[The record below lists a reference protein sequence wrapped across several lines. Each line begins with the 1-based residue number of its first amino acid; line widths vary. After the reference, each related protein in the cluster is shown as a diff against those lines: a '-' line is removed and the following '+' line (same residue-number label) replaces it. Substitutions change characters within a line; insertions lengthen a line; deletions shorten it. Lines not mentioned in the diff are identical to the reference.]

1 MFYDYS
7 LFPFLKPIKDSVK
20 VIANEYLEAEKSLNE
35 LKFFFKNEEM
45 PPVYSHFDYWV
56 KESGFDTNQI
66 GYDSRGQKPVGGFP
80 LYKKGFPIKWMDV
93 STIFPETYKLLMN
106 VPNIHFAQF
115 SIMSPDAFILPHAH
129 QIDSKI
135 FHLNLFELNGKGTFK
150 AGNETIEYS
159 KQGDCFLFNPTDVHS
174 SKNSS
179 SSFRVTLMFDFRY

>member
-7 LFPFLKPIKDSVK
+7 LFPFLEPFKDSVD
-20 VIANEYLEAEKSLNE
+20 VIAKEYLFAKENLDQ
-35 LKFFFKNEEM
+35 LKYFFTDEEM

-80 LYKKGFPIKWMDV
+80 LFKKGFPIKWMEV
-93 STIFPETYKLLMN
+93 EKIFPETYKLLMT

-115 SIMSPDAFILPHAH
+115 SIMSPDAYILPHAH

-135 FHLNLFELNGKGTFK
+135 FHLNLLELNGKAVFK
-150 AGNETIEYS
+150 SGNETIEYY
-159 KQGDCFLFNPTDVHS
+159 KQGDCFLFNPINIHS

-179 SSFRVTLMFDFRY
+179 SNYRVTLMFDFRN